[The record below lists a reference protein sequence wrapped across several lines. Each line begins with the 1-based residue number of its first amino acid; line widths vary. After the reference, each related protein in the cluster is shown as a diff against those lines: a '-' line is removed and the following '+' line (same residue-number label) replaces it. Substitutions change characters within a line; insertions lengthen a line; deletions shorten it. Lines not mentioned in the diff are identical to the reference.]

1 MNKKIVWGQFTETG
15 SLLHRLDP
23 RTKLLSLLVIML
35 SFELLQTFATY
46 MTATAFVGMLLQTS
60 RIPLRLFARGLKPLL
75 LILIFTFLYHVLL
88 TGETVIWSWSF
99 IKLTQEG
106 LVNGTRIV
114 WQIILLALLA
124 SVLTATTKP
133 LLMAQGLEKLLKP
146 LYKLGI
152 PTEAFSLMVVIAI
165 RFIPTII
172 QELDRIILAQQAR
185 GYDVASVTRPKRV
198 FAYIPILVPLF
209 ATTIQRAEQLSFAI
223 DARAYGTGKGRTSY
237 RQLEFKRGDFAAG
250 GSTIIFVLM
259 MLLIRIYV

>member
-1 MNKKIVWGQFTETG
+1 MTNKIVLGQFTDTG

-23 RTKLLSLLVIML
+23 RTKLLSLIVIMM
-35 SFELLQTFATY
+35 SFLLLQNFTSYVAATV
-46 MTATAFVGMLLQTS
+46 FVGILLLTS
-60 RIPLRLFARGLKPLL
+60 KIPLRLFARGLKPLL
-75 LILIFTFLYHVLL
+75 LILTFTFLYHVLL
-88 TGETVIWSWSF
+88 TGDTVIWSWSQ
-99 IKLTQEG
+99 IKLNQEG
-106 LVNGTRIV
+106 VVNGTRIV
-114 WQIILLALLA
+114 WRIILLVLLA

-133 LLMAQGLEKLLKP
+133 LILAQGLEKLLKP
-146 LYKLGI
+146 LSKLGV

-185 GYDVASVTRPKRV
+185 GYDVTSVTRLKRV

-237 RQLEFKRGDFAAG
+237 KQLEFKRSDLIACGF
-250 GSTIIFVLM
+250 TFLFVFM
-259 MLLIRIYV
+259 MLIIRMYI